1 MQNVFNWLRD
11 VKISNY
17 GRIKVSKFKENNS
30 TIIKNNFS
38 INMIMKCITLH

>member
-1 MQNVFNWLRD
+1 MQNAFNWLRD

-30 TIIKNNFS
+30 TIIKKYDYEMIYFS
-38 INMIMKCITLH
+38 LN